1 MSESPVG
8 MCVCADVYRF
18 TCRCHSLFSPFAYVY
33 GIFEGSGGCPLSGIV
48 RKAGATVA
56 FQAVIYHMSQF
67 GHVYGGK

>member
-1 MSESPVG
+1 
-8 MCVCADVYRF
+8 MCVQTCIGSQCHVDVIPCF
-18 TCRCHSLFSPFAYVY
+18 PPFAYVY